1 MSTTTQPQPLSNRT
15 TTEATETNAVDSIQ
29 FWYEKNKKLVNGLV
43 VAVLVVVIAT
53 VGYFRFYLAPREA
66 KAAAKVFYAQQYFA
80 ADSFQRALQGDGQHP
95 GFVKVA
101 RDYSGTKTANLC
113 HYYAGVSYL
122 KTGDA
127 KKAIKELED
136 FSGKGT
142 LLESA
147 AAGMLGAAYM
157 DNGNTK
163 KAIEQF
169 QKASSNKEDNV
180 QTPMYLMSLGTAYEM
195 DKKPDEAKKAY
206 LRIRDEYPASMQARE
221 IDRNLA
227 RLGVLN

>member
-15 TTEATETNAVDSIQ
+15 TTVVNETSAVDSIQ
-29 FWYEKNKKLVNGLV
+29 IWYEKNKKIVTG
-43 VAVLVVVIAT
+43 AVIALLVIV
-53 VGYFRFYLAPREA
+53 VGYIGYTRFYMAPRET
-66 KAAAKVFYAQQYFA
+66 KAAAKVYYAEQYFA

-95 GFVKVA
+95 GFVKVL

-113 HYYAGVSYL
+113 HYYAGICYL
-122 KTGDA
+122 RTGDA
-127 KKAIKELED
+127 KKAITQLED
-136 FSGKGT
+136 FNGKGT
-142 LLESA
+142 LLEVA
-147 AAGMLGAAYM
+147 AAGALGAAYM

-169 QKASSNKEDNV
+169 EKASANKEDNV

-195 DKKPDEAKKAY
+195 DKKPEDAKKAY
-206 LRIRDEYPASMQARE
+206 QRIRDEYPASMQARD

-227 RLGVLN
+227 RLGDLN